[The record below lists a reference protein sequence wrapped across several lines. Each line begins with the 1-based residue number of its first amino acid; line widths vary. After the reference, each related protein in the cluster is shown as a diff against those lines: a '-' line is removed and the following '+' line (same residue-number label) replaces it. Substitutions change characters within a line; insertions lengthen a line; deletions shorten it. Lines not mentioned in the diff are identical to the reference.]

1 MTKIN
6 ENQQE
11 LSWLQMI
18 ISTLAAVIGIQSSKN
33 RKRDFTQGEIK
44 KFIVVAIGF
53 TLCFLV
59 ALISLVN
66 ILVAGF

>member
-1 MTKIN
+1 MMKIN
-6 ENQQE
+6 KEQQE
-11 LSWLQMI
+11 LSWIQMI
-18 ISTLAAVIGIQSSKN
+18 LSTLAAVIGIQSSKN
-33 RKRDFTQGEIK
+33 RKRDFTHGEIK

-66 ILVAGF
+66 ILVAGV

>member
-1 MTKIN
+1 MSKTN
-6 ENQQE
+6 ENQAE

-18 ISTLAAVIGIQSSKN
+18 VSTLAAVIGVQSSKN

-44 KFIVVAIGF
+44 KFIFVAIGF

-66 ILVAGF
+66 ILVTGF

>member
-1 MTKIN
+1 MSKTN
-6 ENQQE
+6 ENQAE

-18 ISTLAAVIGIQSSKN
+18 VSTLAAVIGVQSSKN
-33 RKRDFTQGEIK
+33 RKRDFIQGEIK

>member
-1 MTKIN
+1 MSKTN
-6 ENQQE
+6 ENQAE

-18 ISTLAAVIGIQSSKN
+18 VSTLAAVIGVQSSKN
-33 RKRDFTQGEIK
+33 RKRDFIQGEIK

-53 TLCFLV
+53 MLCFLV

-66 ILVAGF
+66 TLVAGF